1 MCTKNSNFAVEK
13 RFVFFTIMNARQIL
27 EENILPYWLKMQ
39 DPMGGFYGAATTTD
53 QPNALAERSCVL
65 NARILWAFSAAYRL
79 LDVSEYRH
87 AADHAYTYFIDH
99 FLDYDYG
106 GVYWSLHANGTPLNM
121 RKQTYAIAFAIYG
134 LSEYYRISRNE
145 DALEYAKALY
155 HDIERYASDTQYG
168 GYIEA
173 LSRDWNALEDM
184 RLSEKDINA
193 PKSQNTHLH
202 ILEAYTALYR
212 VSPDEQLRKRIV
224 NLLNLFQTR
233 LINPDTGHIYLFFE
247 NDWTP
252 IEPQRIS
259 YGHEIEASWLLDEA
273 ALLVDSWRDVMVQR
287 LAEAATE
294 GLQPDGSMIHENTD
308 THREWWVEA
317 EAVVGYV
324 NIYQRFGI
332 SDALEKAKQI
342 LAYINTH
349 LIDHKHGEWY
359 WDCDAD
365 GRPNLTEPKAGFW
378 KCPYHNSRMCL
389 ELLQRECVN
398 L

>member
-1 MCTKNSNFAVEK
+1 
-13 RFVFFTIMNARQIL
+13 MNARQIL

-39 DPMGGFYGAATTTD
+39 DPMGGFYGATTTTD

-79 LDVSEYRH
+79 LGVSEYRH

-99 FLDYDYG
+99 FLDYDSG

-134 LSEYYRISRNE
+134 LSEYYRISGNE
-145 DALEYAKALY
+145 DALEYAKSLY
-155 HDIERYASDTQYG
+155 HDIERYASDMQYG

-173 LSRDWNALEDM
+173 LSRNWQTLGDM

-212 VSPDEQLRKRIV
+212 VWPEPILRQRIV
-224 NLLNLFQTR
+224 NLLNLFQVR
-233 LINPDTGHIYLFFE
+233 LIDPQTGYLNLYFQQ
-247 NDWTP
+247 DWTP
-252 IEPQRIS
+252 VEPRHRS
-259 YGHEIEASWLLDEA
+259 YGHEIETSWLLDEA
-273 ALLVDSWRDVMVQR
+273 AILVDSPQDLLVQR
-287 LAEAATE
+287 LAEVAAD
-294 GLQPDGSMIHENTD
+294 GLQPDGSMIHED
-308 THREWWVEA
+308 VDLHREWWVEA

-324 NIYQRFGI
+324 NIYQRFGD
-332 SDALEKAKQI
+332 SDAFEKAKRI

-349 LIDHKHGEWY
+349 LIDHKRGEWY